1 MQLHCSQ
8 RTEDLIEW
16 WKAIDFVVHATPSS
30 LVCNTVEG
38 LHTRNFLSRKALSKR
53 LHNILQFRI
62 YFLGDLSLLVDRCK
76 EIGLVVPQVRQEV
89 CLPLK
94 NLSHGHIVEMPI
106 DTCVDK
112 RNHLI
117 DGHWLVLLLLE
128 QLGQTLTT
136 IECLLRG
143 GIKIRTELGEGGN
156 LTILCQEEFEGPS
169 DLFHC
174 LQLSCGTDTG
184 D

>member
-1 MQLHCSQ
+1 MIQ
-8 RTEDLIEW
+8 
-16 WKAIDFVVHATPSS
+16 
-30 LVCNTVEG
+30 G
-38 LHTRNFLSRKALSKR
+38 LHTFNSLSSKALGKR
-53 LHNILQFRI
+53 LHNILQFGI
-62 YFLGDLSLLVDRCK
+62 YFLGDLALLIDRCK
-76 EIGLVVPQVRQEV
+76 QVGLVVPQVRQEV

-94 NLSHGHIVEMPI
+94 NLSHGDIVEMTV

-117 DGHWLVLLLLE
+117 DGHWLILLLLE

-136 IECLLRG
+136 VECLLRG
-143 GIKIRTELGEGGN
+143 GIKIGTELGEGGN
-156 LTILCQEEFEGPS
+156 LTILCQEKLEGPS